1 MPDTR
6 SIGEPLRRALIGAR
20 LRDIDV
26 AKSLGVD
33 PKTVQRWL
41 GGRVPHARHRW
52 NVADLLSVHEYDLW
66 PHLADLPSIDAEVYA
81 TYPHRGSVPR
91 QVWHRL
97 FDSAEREINVLVYS
111 GLFLAED
118 AELVRLLGSKA
129 RTGTTVRIALGD
141 PGSSHVDQRGQDEGI
156 HDAMAAKI
164 RNAILLYRPLLTA
177 GAAIRL
183 HSTVLYN
190 SLFVGDDEMLI
201 NQHIHGIAAAYAP
214 VLHLSRRVDDGI
226 FSTYVDS
233 FERVWETA
241 PPLTP

>member
-6 SIGEPLRRALIGAR
+6 TIGEPLRRALIGAR

-52 NVADLLSVHEYDLW
+52 GVADLLSVHEYDLW
-66 PHLADLPSIDAEVYA
+66 PHLAELPSIDAEVYA

-97 FDSAEREINVLVYS
+97 FESAEHEIGILVYS
-111 GLFLAED
+111 GLFIAED
-118 AELVRLLGSKA
+118 AELMRLLASKA
-129 RTGTTVRIALGD
+129 RSGTTVRIIVGD
-141 PGSSHVDQRGQDEGI
+141 PDSPHVDQRGQDEGI

-164 RNAILLYRPLLTA
+164 RNAILLYRPLLAA
-177 GAAIRL
+177 GASIGL

-190 SLFVGDDEMLI
+190 SLYVGDGEMLI

-214 VLHLSRRVDDGI
+214 VLHLSRRVEDGI
-226 FSTYVDS
+226 FSTYINS
-233 FERVWETA
+233 FERVWGSATSLV
-241 PPLTP
+241 P